1 MHETEFWELVDSTRE
16 AAGGDPV
23 DHAELLVDRLTRL
36 DPDTVVDF
44 ARHFEARVN
53 RAWRRDVW
61 GAARVLLGGADD
73 DAFDSFRCW
82 LVGQGRKVFE
92 GALHDPDSLAGLLE
106 DFDPEVDGEGEDIG
120 GAADEAYERL
130 TGLELP
136 DLGLPDPPREP
147 EGAPL
152 ASGDDRDLAAAFPRL
167 WERFGPQRG

>member
-16 AAGGDPV
+16 AAGGDPA
-23 DHAELLVDRLTRL
+23 DHAELLVDRLTLL
-36 DPDTVVDF
+36 DPDTVADF

-53 RAWRRDVW
+53 RAWRRDVR
-61 GAARVLLGGADD
+61 GAARVLLGEADE

-92 GALHDPDSLAGLLE
+92 GALHDPDSLAHLLE
-106 DFDPEVDGEGEDIG
+106 DFDPGVDGEGGDIG

-136 DLGLPDPPREP
+136 EPGLPEPPPEP
-147 EGAPL
+147 EGAPPDF
-152 ASGDDRDLAAAFPRL
+152 GDDRALAAAFPRL
-167 WERFGPQRG
+167 WERFGPPRG